1 MTTPF
6 DVGIVGAGIVG
17 LATGWALSE
26 RYRLRIV
33 VLEAE
38 ERVAAHQS
46 SHNSGVLHSGLYYK
60 PGSAR
65 ARLCTEG
72 REAMARF
79 CEQHGIAFDR
89 CGKVVVATEPDEIP
103 RLDDLERRGQANG
116 LDGNRRLDHAGL
128 REHEPHVAG
137 IAGLWVPT
145 TGIVDYPG
153 VAAKLAELLTASGH
167 EVRLG
172 GRLTAMTRDG
182 SELVLGTTHGDVR
195 CRALVNCGGLYS
207 DRVARI
213 CGVDPGVEIVPF
225 RGEYYELVP
234 ERRQLVK
241 NLIYPVPDPRY
252 PFLGVHFTRTVHGDI
267 EAGPNAVLAL
277 RRLGYRWR
285 DVSLGDLWGYLR
297 YRGFRAMAL
306 KHWRTGVSEVLR
318 SLSKRRFHRSLQ
330 RLIPELT
337 MDDIRPFRSGVRA
350 QALDRDGQLVDDF
363 RFVQAE
369 RMIHVLNAPS
379 PAATAS
385 LSIGQTIAAMAGT
398 QFGLEPRVEMA

>member
-38 ERVAAHQS
+38 DRVAAHQS

-72 REAMARF
+72 REAMAQF
-79 CEQHGIAFDR
+79 CVQHGIAFDR
-89 CGKVVVATEPDEIP
+89 CGKIVVATEPDEIP
-103 RLDDLERRGQANG
+103 RLDDLERRGLENG
-116 LDGNRRLDHAGL
+116 LVGNRRLDPAGL

-145 TGIVDYPG
+145 TGIVDYPA
-153 VAAKLAELLTASGH
+153 VAAKLAELLTGSGH

-172 GRLTAMTRDG
+172 HRLVSMKSDG
-182 SELVLGTTHGDVR
+182 GEFALGTTGGDVR
-195 CRALVNCGGLYS
+195 CRTLVNCGGLYS

-225 RGEYYELVP
+225 RGEYYEIVP
-234 ERRQLVK
+234 ERRSLVR

-252 PFLGVHFTRTVHGDI
+252 PFLGVHFTRTTHGDI

-277 RRLGYRWR
+277 RRDGYRWR
-285 DVSLGDLWGYLR
+285 DVSLRDLVGYLR

-318 SLSKRRFHRSLQ
+318 SLSKARFHRSLQ

-337 MDDIRPFRSGVRA
+337 IDDIRPFRSGVRA

-385 LSIGQTIAAMAGT
+385 LSIGQTIAEMAGT
-398 QFGLEPRVEMA
+398 QFGLLPRIESA